1 MARLSIWLLGTF
13 EVALE
18 GQPVTAFA
26 YDKVRALL
34 AYLAVE
40 ANRPHRRESLT
51 GLFWPDRPERNAR
64 QNLSQALSGLRH
76 ALGDHTAAPPF
87 LLVTPQALQFNHLSD
102 YRLDVTAFTTLLA
115 ACRAHSHARLLA
127 CQDCLARLQQAAA
140 LYRGSF
146 LDGFSLNDSSAFEEW
161 LGFNREHLH
170 CLVMEAL
177 RWLAEAHTERGEY
190 EAALPYAWREVEL
203 EPGWEESHQQLMR
216 LLALSGQRS
225 AALAHY
231 DTCRRLLADELNQ
244 TPAAETMRLYEQIRD
259 GKRP

>member
-1 MARLSIWLLGTF
+1 MARLSISLLGTF
-13 EVALE
+13 DVVFD

-40 ANRPHRRESLT
+40 ADRPHRRESLT
-51 GLFWPDRPERNAR
+51 GLLWPNRPERNAR
-64 QNLSQALSGLRH
+64 QNLSQALTGLRH
-76 ALGDHTAAPPF
+76 SLNDHTIIPPF
-87 LLVTPQALQFNHLSD
+87 LLITPQTLQFNPLSD
-102 YRLDVTAFTTLLA
+102 YRLDVTTFTALLA
-115 ACRAHSHARLLA
+115 VCQAHPHARLSA
-127 CQDCLARLQQAAA
+127 CEACLERLRQAAA
-140 LYRGSF
+140 LYRGSLF
-146 LDGFSLNDSSAFEEW
+146 DGFSLDDSAAFEEW

-177 RWLAEAHTERGEY
+177 RWLAEAYAERGEY

-216 LLALSGQRS
+216 LLALSGQRG

-231 DTCRRLLADELNQ
+231 DACRRLLAEEWGRS
-244 TPAAETMRLYEQIRD
+244 PAAATTRLYEQIRD
-259 GKRP
+259 EKRP